1 MSEKDTDI
9 VYFISFCLEQYKVYK
24 QLSGTEVS
32 ELFDQYHVYDYL
44 TDNYDVLH
52 TQGHQWL
59 NLDIDQFIK
68 ERK

>member
-9 VYFISFCLEQYKVYK
+9 VYFISFCLEQYKIYK
-24 QLSGTEVS
+24 QLPGTEVS

-59 NLDIDQFIK
+59 IQHITPNSKNKI
-68 ERK
+68 